1 MYVYWFKLYIQYIYI
16 YTIHFVVFL
25 YKCIYVPYLQPA
37 THRPMVYWNSG
48 HHLFAGRGGETRIWN
63 PAYANHSGILA
74 NTSVDVFLH
83 SKFTIIYTYLFLYTY
98 LCISFYFDQPGRKM
112 MGFFVLVD
120 WSWRKGLEFNYSFS
134 YSFSTKILKY
144 GYIYTCLRLHPN
156 DW

>member
-1 MYVYWFKLYIQYIYI
+1 MYICSLPPAGNTQTHGILKLWSP
-16 YTIHFVVFL
+16 FVL
-25 YKCIYVPYLQPA
+25 
-37 THRPMVYWNSG
+37 
-48 HHLFAGRGGETRIWN
+48 RGGEGRLESGTPPN
-63 PAYANHSGILA
+63 ANHSGILA

-156 DW
+156 D